1 MICERYATVVV
12 PFPFSEVPVLK
23 RRPVAVLSGHTFNAA
38 TGATLCAMITSST
51 SQRWP
56 SDVAIAELA
65 SAGLSVPCTLRMRL
79 ATIPNE
85 LILRQI
91 GNLGAVDRLACE
103 AAFASITAD

>member
-1 MICERYATVVV
+1 
-12 PFPFSEVPVLK
+12 
-23 RRPVAVLSGHTFNAA
+23 
-38 TGATLCAMITSST
+38 
-51 SQRWP
+51 
-56 SDVAIAELA
+56 
-65 SAGLSVPCTLRMRL
+65 VPCTLRMRL